1 MEITAL
7 VELIVSYVSIWA
19 PSIVAILG
27 VVALI
32 VKGVNEVRV
41 AVKELRSDQTIK
53 DLASKLEEA
62 LATNKELVETNK
74 ILIDQVT
81 RIQGYVDAKKRGG

>member
-7 VELIVSYVSIWA
+7 IELIVSYVSIWA

-32 VKGVNEVRV
+32 VKGINEVRV
-41 AVKELRSDQTIK
+41 AVKELKSDQTIK
-53 DLASKLEEA
+53 NLASKLEES
-62 LATNKELVETNK
+62 LAANKELVETNK